1 MAEHP
6 IQGLMNVTMDKIRQ
20 MADSNTIIGKP
31 IKTDDG
37 TTILPVSRISFGFAS
52 AGTDFDGKN
61 AANKDLFGGGSG
73 AGVNIQPVAF
83 LVVKDGCV
91 RTIQLSDGSNT
102 IDRALTML
110 PELVDKV
117 SALLKKE
124 EKQGTAAPK
133 AEEST
138 QLRRIC
144 GPPGPQ

>member
-110 PELVDKV
+110 PELVDTV

-133 AEEST
+133 AEE
-138 QLRRIC
+138 
-144 GPPGPQ
+144 

>member
-1 MAEHP
+1 
-6 IQGLMNVTMDKIRQ
+6 MNVTMDKIRQ

-91 RTIQLSDGSNT
+91 RTIQLSDTSNT

-110 PELVDKV
+110 PELVDKLAAMV
-117 SALLKKE
+117 KKDDKTPE
-124 EKQGTAAPK
+124 AAP
-133 AEEST
+133 AEK
-138 QLRRIC
+138 
-144 GPPGPQ
+144 

>member
-6 IQGLMNVTMDKIRQ
+6 IQGIMNVTMDKIHE
-20 MADSNTIIGKP
+20 MVDANTIIGKP

-102 IDRALTML
+102 VDRALTML

-124 EKQGTAAPK
+124 EKKGAAAPAAPAAK
-133 AEEST
+133 E
-138 QLRRIC
+138 
-144 GPPGPQ
+144 

>member
-83 LVVKDGCV
+83 LVEKDGCV

-133 AEEST
+133 AEE
-138 QLRRIC
+138 
-144 GPPGPQ
+144 

>member
-91 RTIQLSDGSNT
+91 RTIQLADGSNT

-124 EKQGTAAPK
+124 EKKGAAAPAAPAAK
-133 AEEST
+133 
-138 QLRRIC
+138 
-144 GPPGPQ
+144 

>member
-52 AGTDFDGKN
+52 AGTDFAGKN
-61 AANKDLFGGGSG
+61 AATKDLFGGGSG

-133 AEEST
+133 AEE
-138 QLRRIC
+138 
-144 GPPGPQ
+144 

>member
-73 AGVNIQPVAF
+73 AGVNIQPMAF

-133 AEEST
+133 AEE
-138 QLRRIC
+138 
-144 GPPGPQ
+144 

>member
-52 AGTDFDGKN
+52 AGT
-61 AANKDLFGGGSG
+61 
-73 AGVNIQPVAF
+73 
-83 LVVKDGCV
+83 
-91 RTIQLSDGSNT
+91 IQLSDGSNT

-133 AEEST
+133 AEE
-138 QLRRIC
+138 
-144 GPPGPQ
+144 

>member
-61 AANKDLFGGGSG
+61 TANKDLFGGGSG
-73 AGVNIQPVAF
+73 AGVNVQPVAF

-124 EKQGTAAPK
+124 EKKGAAAPAAPA
-133 AEEST
+133 AEE
-138 QLRRIC
+138 
-144 GPPGPQ
+144 

>member
-110 PELVDKV
+110 PELVDKG

-133 AEEST
+133 AEE
-138 QLRRIC
+138 
-144 GPPGPQ
+144 